1 MKTGAAFIGFMFS
14 AAVGFAVGYTVKLGQ
29 DGAEKGGETPPPE
42 VGRAGKAPPAP
53 GAGAPAGDI
62 YNVPVGNAYQKGP
75 DDALVTII
83 EFSDFQCP
91 FCQRVLPTLER
102 IRQTYGEDVRIVFRH
117 QPLPF
122 HKQAPLASEY
132 ALAAGDQGK
141 FWEMHDK
148 LFENQKAL
156 MPADLE
162 RYAKELGL
170 DLDKI
175 QAFIASGKGKKMIA
189 ADQAV
194 ANKVGARGTPAFF
207 VNGEKISGAQPYA
220 NFEKVIERQKKR
232 AEQLLA
238 GGISKSVL
246 YAKLVEKGRTTAP
259 TPARAKRPP
268 ATRQKVS
275 LVDGTPV
282 RGARRPLVTI
292 VEFSD
297 FQCPFCSRVNPTL
310 DKVLEE
316 YGDDVQLRFRNQPLG
331 FHKRARPAARASLAA
346 HAQGKFW
353 KMHDKLFENQRALE
367 DADLE
372 RYAKEIGLDL
382 IKFKRDMVSSRIDK
396 QIERDQA
403 DAARWGA
410 RGTPTLFLNGVP
422 IRGAQPLARFKS
434 VIDRELKLAKKLLK
448 EGVDRSEIYAEIIK
462 REAGKAVAGPSRAAA
477 PRGPV
482 KVDIGKAPTY
492 GPKNAPVKVVVY
504 SDFECPFCG
513 RVNPSLDQIKKEYG
527 DKVQMAFKH
536 YPLPFHPNAKP
547 AAIASLAAHRQGKFW
562 QMHDKLFANQR
573 ALSRDA
579 LVGYAEDLGLDV
591 GKFTKDL
598 DDPTLAKWVDKDM
611 AEGARFG
618 VKGTPATFINGRMVS
633 GAQPFSAFKT
643 VIDSELQKAKS

>member
-1 MKTGAAFIGFMFS
+1 MKTGAAFVGFLFS

-29 DGAEKGGETPPPE
+29 DGAQKTGEPAKAA
-42 VGRAGKAPPAP
+42 RAGKAEPARR
-53 GAGAPAGDI
+53 AGAPAAGDI
-62 YNVPVGNAYQKGP
+62 YNVPRGDAYQKGP
-75 DDALVTII
+75 DDALVTIV

-91 FCQRVLPTLER
+91 FCKRVMPTLER
-102 IRQTYGEDVRIVFRH
+102 VEKTYGDDVRLVFRH

-132 ALAAGDQGK
+132 ALAAGEQGK
-141 FWEMHDK
+141 FWEMHDM

-156 MPADLE
+156 MPDDLE
-162 RYAKELGL
+162 RYAKDLGL
-170 DLDKI
+170 DLGKI
-175 QAFIASGKGKKMIA
+175 KAFIASGKGKKMIA

-194 ANKVGARGTPAFF
+194 ANRIGARGTPAFF

-238 GGISKSVL
+238 SGVPKSAL
-246 YAKLVEKGRTTAP
+246 YEKLVEKGRTSAP
-259 TPARAKRPP
+259 APERAKRPP

-275 LVDGTPV
+275 LVDGTPTK
-282 RGARRPLVTI
+282 GGKNPLVTI

-297 FQCPFCSRVNPTL
+297 FQCPFCSRVNPTIA
-310 DKVLEE
+310 KVLEE
-316 YGDDVQLRFRNQPLG
+316 YGDDVQVRFRNQPLG
-331 FHKRARPAARASLAA
+331 FHKRARPAAKAALAA
-346 HAQGKFW
+346 DVQGKFW

-372 RYAKEIGLDL
+372 RYARELGLNL
-382 IKFKRDMVSSRIDK
+382 SKFKSDMASSRIEK
-396 QIERDQA
+396 QIQRDQA

-410 RGTPTLFLNGVP
+410 RGTPTLFVNGIP
-422 IRGAQPLARFKS
+422 IRGAQPFARFKS
-434 VIDRELKLAKKLLK
+434 VIDKELERANKLLK
-448 EGVDRSEIYAEIIK
+448 EGVKRRDIHTEIIK
-462 REAGKAVAGPSRAAA
+462 REAGKAVAQPSRAAA
-477 PRGPV
+477 PQGPV

-492 GPKNAPVKVVVY
+492 GPKSAPVKVVVY

-527 DKVQMAFKH
+527 DKVQVAFKH
-536 YPLPFHPNAKP
+536 YPLPFHRNAKP

-562 QMHDKLFANQR
+562 QMHDKLFENQR

-579 LVGYAEDLGLDV
+579 LVGYAKDLGLNV
-591 GKFTKDL
+591 KKFAEDL
-598 DDPTLAKWVDKDM
+598 DDPSLAKWVDQDM
-611 AEGARFG
+611 AEGARIG
-618 VKGTPATFINGRMVS
+618 VRGTPATFINGRMVS
-633 GAQPFSAFKT
+633 GAQPFSAFKV